1 MTWTYMM
8 NLPISFLTLRKSYV
22 ILLIEIHY
30 LFLTGDFNARSE
42 NCWRIDMKIAE
53 GTKTNSLTTSYGFS
67 QIISEPIIFFQIL
80 LRSLT
85 IFLQANQ
92 TQLLRMGSPIPTPK
106 LLPSKCFY
114 EFNLKI
120 EYSPWYEFLLWS
132 YKISNVPLIIS

>member
-1 MTWTYMM
+1 MM

-22 ILLIEIHY
+22 ILVIEIHY

-92 TQLLRMGSPIPTPK
+92 IQLLRMGFTHPYTKTATIK
-106 LLPSKCFY
+106 MFLRIQSK
-114 EFNLKI
+114 N
-120 EYSPWYEFLLWS
+120 
-132 YKISNVPLIIS
+132 